1 VDDEPKH
8 LRRLE
13 RVFSRSPVFF
23 ITATTAF
30 RNPVLANPEFHAICK
45 EVWERSERIQHWSVG
60 PYVIMP
66 DHVHFLCREC
76 SEGAVSLSNFVGKW
90 KEWTSKFA
98 HRRLGFTI
106 PIWQAEFFDHVVR
119 SEESLGKKAD
129 YLWHNPVRAGLVGD
143 AADWP
148 YRGNPGGW

>member
-1 VDDEPKH
+1 MDDEPKH

-66 DHVHFLCREC
+66 DHVHLVLEPPQEADAAKSVRD
-76 SEGAVSLSNFVGKW
+76 W
-90 KEWTSKFA
+90 KRWTA
-98 HRRLGFTI
+98 RTLGFR
-106 PIWQAEFFDHVVR
+106 WQRDFFEHR
-119 SEESLGKKAD
+119 LRKEESFDEKTQYVLE
-129 YLWHNPVRAGLVGD
+129 NPVRTGLVKD
-143 AADWP
+143 WRDWP
-148 YRGNPGGW
+148 YTIVSEW